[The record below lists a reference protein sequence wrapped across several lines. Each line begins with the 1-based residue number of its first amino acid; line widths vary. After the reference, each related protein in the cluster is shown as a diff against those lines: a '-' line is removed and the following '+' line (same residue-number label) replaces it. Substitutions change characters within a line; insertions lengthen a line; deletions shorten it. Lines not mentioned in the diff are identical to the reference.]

1 MLMEREK
8 MKAFDRLF
16 IEVGAA
22 EEEIAKAM
30 KEHELEKSPEF

>member
-16 IEVGAA
+16 NEVGAA

-30 KEHELEKSPEF
+30 KEYELEKSPEF